1 MAINDI
7 NRNMGP
13 STSQSHTSEAI
24 GHAEDMSAVITNISP
39 EDTKFLSRLPREDS
53 PTLEF
58 SWMEDRLEPPAVNAH
73 LEKEDY
79 TAGPAGSLEARSN
92 NNQYFADALYVT
104 EAQRKVTKVYRP
116 EDELVRLVNQK
127 AKKHAMDIE
136 YALIN
141 NSSTNKESGNTPAM
155 TGGIPFFLKAETIDV
170 TVPTSGGVITASSKH
185 HLMTGDFVYFSAATM
200 PTGLKAQ
207 TIYYVRL
214 DTTDPD
220 TKFTIFNTQ
229 KGAVENVA
237 SDKVEP
243 TTAGKTV
250 VIVKNNVV
258 DLAGAADF
266 TLDDLN
272 AMMEMCYQRGGNPS
286 HLFVSPAKKRK
297 FSQLVVASTS
307 IQRNMTAGRKLELVA
322 DTIMTDYGTLTAE
335 SHRMMPD
342 TMAFAMDFDQFS
354 TKWFERTKMFDLPKK
369 GTYDAKRMES
379 WLGLK
384 CAAPRA
390 CGALFNIKR

>member
-7 NRNMGP
+7 TRNLGP

-24 GHAEDMSAVITNISP
+24 GHAEDMSDVIVNISP
-39 EDTKFLSRLPREDS
+39 EDTKFLSRLPHEDS

-58 SWMEDRLEPPAVNAH
+58 SWMEDRLNPPKVNAH
-73 LEKEDY
+73 LEKEEY
-79 TAGPAGSLEARSN
+79 TAGPAGSLEGRTN
-92 NNQYFADALYVT
+92 NNQYFANALYVT
-104 EAQRKVTKVYRP
+104 EAQRKVAKIYRDK
-116 EDELVRLVNQK
+116 DELTRLVAQK
-127 AKKHAMDIE
+127 SKEHAMDIE

-141 NSSTNKESGNTPAM
+141 NTTTNKESGSTPAM
-155 TGGIPFFLKAETIDV
+155 TGGIPFFLKEETIAV
-170 TVPTSGGVITASSKH
+170 TVPTSGGVITATADH
-185 HLMTGDFVYFSAATM
+185 HLLTGDFVYFTGKTM
-200 PTGLKAQ
+200 PTGLKEK
-207 TIYYVRL
+207 TLYYVRL
-214 DTTDPD
+214 DDTTPK

-237 SDKVEP
+237 ADKVEP
-243 TTAGKTV
+243 TTAGTSV
-250 VIVKNNVV
+250 AIVKNNVV

-272 AMMEMCYQRGGNPS
+272 SVMEMCYNRGGNPTQ
-286 HLFVSPAKKRK
+286 LFISPSKKRK
-297 FSQLVVASTS
+297 FSQLVVASTT
-307 IQRNMTAGRKLELVA
+307 INRDMTKGRKLELVA

-342 TMAFAMDFDQFS
+342 TMAFVLDLGQFS
-354 TKWFERTKMFDLPKK
+354 TKWFQRTRLFDLVKT
-369 GTYDAKRMES
+369 GTYDSKRMES

-390 CGALFNIKR
+390 CGAIFNIKR